1 MENFD
6 YFIAKQAREFFREYD
21 DRYDVLELLMEEPKP
36 VLEWPTETFY
46 QFASEGS
53 EHFIDAWEEAAQNM
67 SPEML
72 AQYDR
77 SEAMEMV
84 RDVELNKYVE
94 DCNEVSHIIFQAE
107 KDIKEHILENV
118 PSLSENSFDER
129 IIEFDGDIEK
139 YIKNKE
145 KFQDLFESG
154 IYELKITNQAKMPSF
169 LKQFY
174 NDVENYRAPNAYVI
188 FPSKEDIGI
197 KFTDPDHTVIK
208 TAEGSQMSLERA
220 ASIFKII
227 RNMLPEEA
235 SKNIELKYTNND
247 NQITITEN
255 KENVKITSHEAKN
268 IKVKDIHEVQ
278 KMLNKD
284 VNAYQEGGKNDIIYS
299 ASKNNKG
306 DLKSVDINGKV
317 KTEMKS
323 QRSQ

>member
-6 YFIAKQAREFFREYD
+6 YFIAKQAREFFKDYD

-46 QFASEGS
+46 RFASEGS

-84 RDVELNKYVE
+84 RDIELNKYVE

-118 PSLSENSFDER
+118 PSLSENSLDER
-129 IIEFDGDIEK
+129 IIEFDGNVEK
-139 YIKNKE
+139 YSKHKAN
-145 KFQDLFESG
+145 FQDLFESG
-154 IYELKITNQAKMPSF
+154 IYELKITNQVKFPSF
-169 LKQFY
+169 LKEFY
-174 NDVENYRAPNAYVI
+174 NDVENYQAPNAYVI
-188 FPSKEDIGI
+188 MPSKEDIRI
-197 KFTDPDHTVIK
+197 KFTVPEHAVIK

-220 ASIFKII
+220 ASVFNII

-235 SKNIELKYTNND
+235 GKNIELEYTNDD
-247 NQITITEN
+247 NQVTLTEN
-255 KENVKITSHEAKN
+255 KENAKITCHEYEDV
-268 IKVKDIHEVQ
+268 KVKDVHDVQ

-284 VNAYQEGGKNDIIYS
+284 VTAYKDGGKNDIIYS

-306 DLKSVDINGKV
+306 DLKSVDSNGKC
-317 KTEMKS
+317 KAERKS
-323 QRSQ
+323 QRTQ

>member
-21 DRYDVLELLMEEPKP
+21 DRYDVLELLQNEPKP
-36 VLEWPTETFY
+36 LIEWPTETFY
-46 QFASEGS
+46 RFASEGS
-53 EHFIDAWEEAAQNM
+53 ENFVDTWGKVSENI
-67 SPEML
+67 SPEIL
-72 AQYDR
+72 AKYDR
-77 SEAMEMV
+77 GDAMEMV
-84 RDVELNKYVE
+84 RDFELTNYAE
-94 DCNEVSHIIFQAE
+94 DCNEVSHVIFQAE

-154 IYELKITNQAKMPSF
+154 IYNLKITNQEKVPEF
-169 LKQFY
+169 LNEVYK
-174 NDVENYRAPNAYVI
+174 DVLNCTAPNAYI
-188 FPSKEDIGI
+188 TIPSKEDISI
-197 KFTDPDHTVIK
+197 KFTDQNHAIIK
-208 TAEGSQMSLERA
+208 TADGTQMSLERA

-255 KENVKITSHEAKN
+255 KENVKIISHKAEN

-278 KMLNKD
+278 KTLDKN
-284 VNAYQEGGKNDIIYS
+284 VTAYQEGGKNDIIYS